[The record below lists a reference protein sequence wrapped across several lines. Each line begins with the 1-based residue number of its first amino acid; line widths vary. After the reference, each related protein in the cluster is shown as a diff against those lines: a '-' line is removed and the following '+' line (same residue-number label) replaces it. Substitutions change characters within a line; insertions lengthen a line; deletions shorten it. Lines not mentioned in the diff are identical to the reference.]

1 MSFDPN
7 VSQEST
13 KQDRFLFR
21 DSEMMEKIK
30 PRMHTDET
38 RMGNGSVTQR
48 RQGAKARP
56 SCVFAA
62 LRELPCAPFL
72 NSSLFTIHS

>member
-21 DSEMMEKIK
+21 DSEMMGKIK
-30 PRMHTDET
+30 PRMDTDAH
-38 RMGNGSVTQR
+38 G
-48 RQGAKARP
+48 
-56 SCVFAA
+56 
-62 LRELPCAPFL
+62 
-72 NSSLFTIHS
+72 